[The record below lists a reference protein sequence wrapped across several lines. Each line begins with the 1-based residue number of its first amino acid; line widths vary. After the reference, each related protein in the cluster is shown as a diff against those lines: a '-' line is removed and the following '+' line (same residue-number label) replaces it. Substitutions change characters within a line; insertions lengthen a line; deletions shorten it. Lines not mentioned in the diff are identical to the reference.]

1 MVPKF
6 RAWDKEENLWIKV
19 ASLVFDEEGEM
30 WYLGPVM
37 DDFNPVYYENELG
50 KTWEIMQ
57 STGLKDK
64 NGVEIFE
71 GDVVSLTEGECSYS
85 GIVVRDYYEFY
96 IKGIGP
102 RDCFDF
108 QDVSNTFDGTTSL
121 EVTTNIYKNPE
132 LLEKANEN

>member
-6 RAWDKEENLWIKV
+6 RAWYTPFKGKKFGQEMIHGR
-19 ASLVFDEEGEM
+19 AGSLISHAEM
-30 WYLGPVM
+30 SPDNYVL
-37 DDFNPVYYENELG
+37 
-50 KTWEIMQ
+50 MQ

-132 LLEKANEN
+132 LLEQANE

>member
-6 RAWDKEENLWIKV
+6 RAWDKPNKTMRTN
-19 ASLVFDEEGEM
+19 DEIVIWSGQ
-30 WYLGPVM
+30 
-37 DDFNPVYYENELG
+37 VYINEKKELG
-50 KTWEIMQ
+50 TKIRGFSCLPEHLMQ
-57 STGLKDK
+57 STGLRDK

-132 LLEKANEN
+132 LLEQANEI

>member
-6 RAWDKEENLWIKV
+6 RAWDKGLESMIPVERIDFEYRLINVNAAWRTFEEI
-19 ASLVFDEEGEM
+19 
-30 WYLGPVM
+30 
-37 DDFNPVYYENELG
+37 EL
-50 KTWEIMQ
+50 MQ
-57 STGLKDK
+57 STGLRDK

-71 GDVVSLTEGECSYS
+71 GDVVSLTEGECSYF

-96 IKGIGP
+96 IKGIGS

-132 LLEKANEN
+132 LLEQADEN

>member
-6 RAWDKEENLWIKV
+6 RGWHKELEQMIYGKEVCGHIEYTTNLID
-19 ASLVFDEEGEM
+19 ALNTMLNE
-30 WYLGPVM
+30 
-37 DDFNPVYYENELG
+37 DDYDIEV
-50 KTWEIMQ
+50 MQ
-57 STGLKDK
+57 STGLKDRK
-64 NGVEIFE
+64 GVEIFE

-132 LLEKANEN
+132 LLKQANES

>member
-6 RAWDKEENLWIKV
+6 RAWDKGLESMIPVERIDFEYRMINVNAAWRTFEEI
-19 ASLVFDEEGEM
+19 
-30 WYLGPVM
+30 
-37 DDFNPVYYENELG
+37 EL
-50 KTWEIMQ
+50 MQ

-64 NGVEIFE
+64 NGVDIFE

-132 LLEKANEN
+132 LLEQVNEN

>member
-6 RAWDKEENLWIKV
+6 RAWDKGLEFMMPVESIDFEYGMINVNAAWRTFEEI
-19 ASLVFDEEGEM
+19 
-30 WYLGPVM
+30 
-37 DDFNPVYYENELG
+37 EL
-50 KTWEIMQ
+50 MQ

-85 GIVVRDYYEFY
+85 GIVIRDYYAFY

-121 EVTTNIYKNPE
+121 EVTTDIYKNPE
-132 LLEKANEN
+132 LLEQANEN

>member
-1 MVPKF
+1 MIPKF
-6 RAWDKEENLWIKV
+6 RAFLIEAKTMHNVLAIDFSRNMYCLQIGKATI
-19 ASLVFDEEGEM
+19 GE
-30 WYLGPVM
+30 W
-37 DDFNPVYYENELG
+37 FWFREIEL
-50 KTWEIMQ
+50 MQ

-96 IKGIGP
+96 IKGIGS

-132 LLEKANEN
+132 LLEQANEN

>member
-6 RAWDKEENLWIKV
+6 RAWDKGLESMIPVERIDFEYRLINVNAAWRTFEEI
-19 ASLVFDEEGEM
+19 
-30 WYLGPVM
+30 
-37 DDFNPVYYENELG
+37 EL
-50 KTWEIMQ
+50 MQ
-57 STGLKDK
+57 STGLRDK

-96 IKGIGP
+96 IKGIGS

-132 LLEKANEN
+132 LLEEANEN

>member
-1 MVPKF
+1 MVTKF
-6 RAWDKEENLWIKV
+6 RAWDKGLESMIPVERIDFEYGMINVNAAWRTFEEI
-19 ASLVFDEEGEM
+19 
-30 WYLGPVM
+30 
-37 DDFNPVYYENELG
+37 EL
-50 KTWEIMQ
+50 MQ

-71 GDVVSLTEGECSYS
+71 GDVVSLTEGECCYS

-132 LLEKANEN
+132 LLEQVNEN

>member
-1 MVPKF
+1 MYYPHN
-6 RAWDKEENLWIKV
+6 DKNVDWTIDDETGFIAPLVNL
-19 ASLVFDEEGEM
+19 GGGM
-30 WYLGPVM
+30 WGM
-37 DDFNPVYYENELG
+37 IDKYEL
-50 KTWEIMQ
+50 MQ
-57 STGLKDK
+57 STGLRDK

-85 GIVVRDYYEFY
+85 GIVIRDYYAFY

-132 LLEKANEN
+132 LLEQADES